1 VNTWHIGEGV
11 IVRYGTNAM
20 VRITPETS
28 AEGIHQFQ
36 VCLLKR
42 YEQPRKV
49 LQTKTRQD
57 LSSAL
62 RLGEEWIP

>member
-1 VNTWHIGEGV
+1 MNIWQIGDGV
-11 IVRYGTNAM
+11 VVRYGTNVM
-20 VRITPETS
+20 VRVTPETS
-28 AEGIHQFQ
+28 AEGVHQFE

-49 LQTKTRQD
+49 LQTKTCQD
-57 LSSAL
+57 LSGAL